1 MFADIFSKLLEER
14 NITAYKLAKDIGVS
28 NNRISEWK
36 RQIVM
41 PSADML
47 MKLSDY
53 FNVSVDYLLGKD
65 PIPNRKLEA
74 KPGSWSAE

>member
-1 MFADIFSKLLEER
+1 MFADIFSKLLQER
-14 NITAYKLAKDIGVS
+14 NITAYKLAKDLGLS
-28 NNRISEWK
+28 NGMLSGWK
-36 RQIVM
+36 KQEYM

-65 PIPNRKLEA
+65 PIPNRKLD
-74 KPGSWSAE
+74 AEPES